1 MPSTRPP
8 LITIVFAKVP
18 PDIFNTLPVKIILF
32 WLILKFNNFFNS
44 IISLSELP
52 NFVSIILSLRFS
64 FLSLIFS
71 FLRKAADWTS
81 FITFSNSKAGLL
93 TKLDIGD
100 KKSVKKDDKFLIAIK
115 SSLPTSI
122 RIKQVTINNEL
133 KNLFLYN
140 LLFSKSIL
148 NMF

>member
-1 MPSTRPP
+1 MSIVNNTLLDDGPTLIIEPTKPKEEMTGCPFLMPSIRPP

-71 FLRKAADWTS
+71 FLRKAAD
-81 FITFSNSKAGLL
+81 
-93 TKLDIGD
+93 
-100 KKSVKKDDKFLIAIK
+100 
-115 SSLPTSI
+115 
-122 RIKQVTINNEL
+122 
-133 KNLFLYN
+133 
-140 LLFSKSIL
+140 
-148 NMF
+148 

>member
-1 MPSTRPP
+1 MVINVEDKSNIGQEAT
-8 LITIVFAKVP
+8 
-18 PDIFNTLPVKIILF
+18 
-32 WLILKFNNFFNS
+32 KFRSENLSSSSETFDFFNS

-93 TKLDIGD
+93 TKLDIGE
-100 KKSVKKDDKFLIAIK
+100 KKSVKKEDKFLRAIK
-115 SSLPTSI
+115 SNLPTNI
-122 RIKQVTINNEL
+122 RIKQIKINNEL
-133 KNLFLYN
+133 NNLFLYN

-148 NMF
+148 RIYNH